1 MYFYSLEKKKEK
13 RTGYYSKNMKQ
24 INIIEIILLVFLISG
39 CSLTIGTKYPEKKS
53 STAKKNTATSQ
64 AIVQTKGVWHTVK
77 KGENL
82 YRISLYYEVPQQEI
96 KKANKIETE
105 NIVVGQKLFI
115 PNTTK
120 KSPIFALTPDTMDKP
135 YTGEVKT
142 TENTTPDTKILKN
155 IEFIW
160 PVEGKII
167 CDYGQLGNKGIDILA
182 QASSKVKAA
191 RSGKIV
197 YTGITAKYG
206 ETIIIEHDNEMFSVY
221 GHDLIIKVKQG
232 QSVKTGAIIGEM
244 KNSGKGRKYL
254 HFEIRYKDQPVNPFN
269 YLQKD

>member
-1 MYFYSLEKKKEK
+1 
-13 RTGYYSKNMKQ
+13 MKQ

-39 CSLTIGTKYPEKKS
+39 CSLTLGTKYPEKKS
-53 STAKKNTATSQ
+53 STAKKTTTTSYATA
-64 AIVQTKGVWHTVK
+64 QTRGVWHTVK

-96 KKANKIETE
+96 KKANKIEAE

-120 KSPIFALTPDTMDKP
+120 KAPIFALTPDTMDKS
-135 YTGEVKT
+135 YTKT
-142 TENTTPDTKILKN
+142 TEPAGNTSPDTKILKN

-160 PVEGKII
+160 PIDGKII

-182 QASSKVKAA
+182 QPSSKVKAA

-197 YTGITAKYG
+197 YTGTTAKYG
-206 ETIIIEHDNEMFSVY
+206 ETIIIEHDDEMFSVY
-221 GHDLIIKVKQG
+221 GHDLIIRVKQG
-232 QSVKTGAIIGEM
+232 QSVKTGAVIGEM
-244 KNSGKGRKYL
+244 KNSGQGRKYL
-254 HFEIRYKDQPVNPFN
+254 HFEIRYKNQPVNPFN